1 MLKLVSR
8 TNLLVLSLEKDGKA
22 QLRIKI
28 LKPWFGRAHIVTANK
43 LASKIVGFKTP
54 MEKVREDIR

>member
-22 QLRIKI
+22 QLQIKI
-28 LKPWFGRAHIVTANK
+28 LKPWFGGAHMATAYK
-43 LASKIVGFKTP
+43 VDPKIVG
-54 MEKVREDIR
+54 